1 MQTKPLSE
9 EQQQQRASEMETL
22 SRQILQYSRRLD
34 ELESEFDVL
43 TEKERKLQSLN
54 EELITLREKCD
65 IIQMTKA
72 FLTQAKDCLLY
83 TSPSPRDCS

>member
-1 MQTKPLSE
+1 M
-9 EQQQQRASEMETL
+9 

-34 ELESEFDVL
+34 ELESEYDAL

-65 IIQMTKA
+65 IIQKTKA
-72 FLTQAKDCLLY
+72 FFDTGKGKLRCTLSETGYGCIPEVLPDVI
-83 TSPSPRDCS
+83 R